1 LSAALTAVAPLQ
13 KDEKGA
19 GRCHVDT
26 LRDQMTFIEISSL
39 RAEVGKPFP
48 ELFVNFAAHRTYL
61 NSNCDTCG
69 GVRVDCHITIRL
81 SKKQL
86 TKKNPGNPSR
96 WKSLFLASQTT
107 IQWTEKYP
115 QGTEP
120 TFFTFLHNFQEKLF
134 KLCEGDRNPHH
145 PPYRR
150 MICEFIIRM

>member
-13 KDEKGA
+13 KDKKGA

-48 ELFVNFAAHRTYL
+48 KLFVNFAAHRTYL

-86 TKKNPGNPSR
+86 TKKN
-96 WKSLFLASQTT
+96 LATLLAENHFFWHRKQQFSELKNIPKERNQHFSHFC
-107 IQWTEKYP
+107 IIFKKNFSSYAKVTEI
-115 QGTEP
+115 
-120 TFFTFLHNFQEKLF
+120 L
-134 KLCEGDRNPHH
+134 
-145 PPYRR
+145 
-150 MICEFIIRM
+150 IIPLIEE